1 MKLNLLSK
9 FHITLSKKSKNF
21 ISKSQLYF
29 WSKTWQ
35 EEERKVSQDIINGKI
50 IKAESLEELFNKLG
64 L

>member
-1 MKLNLLSK
+1 MKRNLKVKSK
-9 FHITLSKKSKNF
+9 SKKF
-21 ISKSQLYF
+21 ISKSQIYF

-50 IKAESLEELFNKLG
+50 MKAESLEDLYKKLG

>member
-1 MKLNLLSK
+1 MKLTLRAK
-9 FHITLSKKSKNF
+9 FHITLSKKSKNL